1 MSQKDKEEI
10 ATEALI
16 MNSFHHDNVLSLIG
30 ISFDNN
36 GFPILVM
43 PRMNKGSLLDFIKN
57 KDVHLHNHEF
67 LKFGLDVAQG
77 NFTESFMLLLH
88 LAFEILRYGIFIE
101 QEVCSPR
108 SGSEELSARRSHDC

>member
-10 ATEALI
+10 TAEALI

-43 PRMNKGSLLDFIKN
+43 PRMNKGSLIEFIKN
-57 KDVHLHNHEF
+57 KNVHLQHHEL
-67 LKFGLDVAQG
+67 LKFALDVAQG
-77 NFTESFMLLLH
+77 KLTKTLL
-88 LAFEILRYGIFIE
+88 
-101 QEVCSPR
+101 P
-108 SGSEELSARRSHDC
+108 